1 MPHPSCADRPP
12 APLRSSS
19 LLAPSTPVL
28 LPVPRSFKNSLCNLP
43 VYRKPWEHVISA
55 TVTAYAFEWILEQE
69 DNMVKKL
76 EEHYAKLQKQ

>member
-1 MPHPSCADRPP
+1 
-12 APLRSSS
+12 
-19 LLAPSTPVL
+19 
-28 LPVPRSFKNSLCNLP
+28 VPRSFKNSLCNLP